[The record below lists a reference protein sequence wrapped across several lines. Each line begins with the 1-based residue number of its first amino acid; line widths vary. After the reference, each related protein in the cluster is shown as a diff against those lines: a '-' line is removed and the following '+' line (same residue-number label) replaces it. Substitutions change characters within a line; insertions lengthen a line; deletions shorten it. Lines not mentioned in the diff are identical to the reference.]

1 MITRKFLL
9 FSVLSL
15 VSYVSIGQINHST
28 DSGLEDKKKFSHFVG
43 VQINPLLRQ
52 LLTIG
57 SVPNTGN
64 PFLLNYSMNNNRTKW
79 GVHAGIGFSF
89 NQIKDND
96 NITDRKTLSTS
107 VSSRIGFDKFYDLSA
122 RWQLGF
128 GVDGIYQ
135 LSENIT
141 NTQIISFDTIN
152 TESKITTQ
160 RSGGGFR
167 GFARF
172 KLSER
177 VMLGTECTMYYQFG
191 FNKTETKITS
201 PDFNQPGFPNVT
213 TTSVL
218 NQDLMESSLTLPVA
232 VYLIF
237 RF

>member
-1 MITRKFLL
+1 MIKRALFLS
-9 FSVLSL
+9 SVLSL
-15 VSYVSIGQINHST
+15 ISIASIAQVTHAS
-28 DSGLEDKKKFSHFVG
+28 DAGLENEKKFNHFVG

-64 PFLLNYSMNNNRTKW
+64 PFLLNYSLNNSRTKW
-79 GVHAGIGFSF
+79 GVHAGVGFSF
-89 NQIKDND
+89 SQIKDND
-96 NITDRKTLSTS
+96 NITDRKTLVTS
-107 VSSRIGFDKFYDLSA
+107 VSSRIGFDKYYDLGT

-128 GVDGIYQ
+128 GIDGVYQ

-141 NTQIISFDTIN
+141 NTQVISFDTIN
-152 TESKITTQ
+152 TENRITSQ
-160 RSGGGFR
+160 ISGGGLR

-177 VMLGTECTMYYQFG
+177 VLLGTECTMYYQFG
-191 FNKTETKITS
+191 YNKTETKITS

-213 TTSVL
+213 TTSMV
-218 NQDLMESSLTLPVA
+218 NQDLMESSLSLPVA

>member
-1 MITRKFLL
+1 MIKRALYSL
-9 FSVLSL
+9 SVLSL
-15 VSYVSIGQINHST
+15 ISIASIGQITHSS
-28 DSGLEDKKKFSHFVG
+28 DLSPENKKKFGHFVG

-64 PFLLNYSMNNNRTKW
+64 PFLLNYSMNHSLTKC
-79 GVHAGIGFSF
+79 GVHGGVGYSFS
-89 NQIKDND
+89 QIKDND
-96 NITDRKTLSTS
+96 NITDRKTLATS
-107 VSSRIGFDKFYDLSA
+107 VSARIGFDKYYELSS

-128 GVDGIYQ
+128 GIDGVYQ

-152 TESKITTQ
+152 TESRITAQ
-160 RSGGGFR
+160 RSGGGLR

-177 VMLGTECTMYYQFG
+177 VLLGTECTMYYQFG
-191 FNKTETKITS
+191 NNKTETKITG

-218 NQDLMESSLTLPVA
+218 NQDLIESSLVLPVA

-237 RF
+237 RL

>member
-1 MITRKFLL
+1 MMARTFFLT
-9 FSVLSL
+9 SVLSL
-15 VSYVSIGQINHST
+15 VAIFSNGQSNYATNSEL
-28 DSGLEDKKKFSHFVG
+28 DSNKKFSHFVG

-57 SVPNTGN
+57 NVPNTGN

-79 GVHAGIGFSF
+79 GVHAGVGFSF

-96 NITDRKTLSTS
+96 NITDRKTLATS
-107 VSSRIGFDKFYDLSA
+107 VSSRIGFDKFYDISP

-128 GVDGIYQ
+128 GIDGVYQ

-141 NTQIISFDTIN
+141 NTQVISFDTIN

-160 RSGGGFR
+160 RSGGGLR

-177 VMLGTECTMYYQFG
+177 VLLGTECTMYYQFG

-213 TTSVL
+213 TTSIV

>member
-1 MITRKFLL
+1 MIKKALFLTTVL
-9 FSVLSL
+9 GLISV
-15 VSYVSIGQINHST
+15 VSIGQIRHASDAGDQNQ
-28 DSGLEDKKKFSHFVG
+28 KKFDHFVG

-57 SVPNTGN
+57 SVPNSGN
-64 PFLLNYSMNNNRTKW
+64 PFLLNYTLNNTRSKW
-79 GVHAGIGFSF
+79 GVHGGVGFSF

-96 NITDRKTLSTS
+96 NITDRKTLTTS
-107 VSSRIGFDKFYDLSA
+107 VSSRIGLDRYYDLSS

-128 GVDGIYQ
+128 GIDGVYQ
-135 LSENIT
+135 LTESIT

-152 TESKITTQ
+152 TENRITNQ
-160 RSGGGFR
+160 RSGGGLR

-177 VMLGTECTMYYQFG
+177 VLLGTECTMYYQFG

-213 TTSVL
+213 TTTVL
-218 NQDLMESSLTLPVA
+218 NQELIESSLVLPVA